1 MANNNETIGISAEF
15 ALCLLF
21 NLSESLERHRIDL
34 DITEQFIES
43 SVVDVFI
50 AENLLLTKHEGKSN
64 GIVDFYGESD
74 GNPKT
79 VSLKTLMGKG
89 DGKICPQGGQLT
101 YRSFHT
107 HFNCLVPEGN
117 LANPTSEERPIHNRI
132 RWQFIKNNIGY
143 FLNKMQEQTF
153 CCDYT
158 LLISNCKGIPEP
170 QILKNKNLDFTNINI
185 SYAHKDYQE
194 KEREGQDNTEF
205 STNVFG
211 DLNGERVKIGE
222 FQFHFKKKNGGG
234 RNVIKFRFYK
244 SFFM

>member
-1 MANNNETIGISAEF
+1 MANNNNETIGISAEF

-34 DITEQFIES
+34 NITEQFIES

-50 AENLLLTKHEGKSN
+50 VENLLLTKHQGKNN

-74 GNPKT
+74 GNSKT

-101 YRSFHT
+101 YRSFHK
-107 HFNCLVPEGN
+107 
-117 LANPTSEERPIHNRI
+117 
-132 RWQFIKNNIGY
+132 FIKNNIGY

-170 QILKNKNLDFTNINI
+170 QILKNKNLDFTTINI
-185 SYAHKDYQE
+185 SYTYEDYQE

-222 FQFHFKKKNGGG
+222 FQFHFKKQNGG
-234 RNVIKFRFYK
+234 RNVVKFRFYK